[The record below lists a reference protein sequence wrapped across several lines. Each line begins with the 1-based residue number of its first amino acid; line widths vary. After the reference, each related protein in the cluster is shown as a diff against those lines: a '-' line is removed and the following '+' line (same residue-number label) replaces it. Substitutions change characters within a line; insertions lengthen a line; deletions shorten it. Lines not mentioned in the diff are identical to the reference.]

1 MTNKKRD
8 LELLSKI
15 LFVIEDSDAQT
26 IIDPQALISHDLMK
40 NYDENVVF
48 LHVKLLDSAKFI
60 DVTLR
65 DDLENRDYLI
75 KGITWDGYDFL
86 EKARKKLELRGRI

>member
-15 LFVIEDSDAQT
+15 LFVIEDSDAQEV
-26 IIDPQALISHDLMK
+26 INPQSLISHNLIE

-48 LHVKLLDSAKFI
+48 LHVRLLDSANFI

-75 KGITWDGYDFL
+75 KGITWNGYDFL
-86 EKARKKLELRGRI
+86 EKARKKMELRGRI